1 MSIHHYLNPITAA
14 QRFMPYEFRRQFQRF
29 HDDHPELLTMLTEED
44 WRWIIEVCSK
54 TRPQPGEERHPDEWT
69 GSTESISSVLPRW
82 RRFMRAKHPYTG
94 FMIERS
100 TTGRRARRKDKRCRV
115 PGRNPDDD
123 FKPEGQDVDQ
133 EETTEMNQNAG
144 NDDTYEVDS

>member
-1 MSIHHYLNPITAA
+1 
-14 QRFMPYEFRRQFQRF
+14 
-29 HDDHPELLTMLTEED
+29 MLTEED

-100 TTGRRARRKDKRCRV
+100 TIGRRARCKDKRYRI

-123 FKPEGQDVDQ
+123 SKPEGQDVDQ

-144 NDDTYEVDS
+144 NDGTYDVDSEGEAVDQ